1 MQLTEQQITAIK
13 EIDVSGQGGKDA
25 EIATALGHTRA
36 SDCYFDAY
44 TENNERV
51 EYKKQSSTQWFD
63 LIKLAEVSD
72 KDKDIP
78 ILWFMHD
85 DGSICAIHTCTYA
98 QLREQLGIS
107 TIQLRVVRLFSRL
120 CGDLKPQVK
129 IPVKKNIIS
138 KFSTVWSK

>member
-1 MQLTEQQITAIK
+1 MNLTEQQITAIK

-25 EIATALGHTRA
+25 EIATALGHRRA

-44 TENNERV
+44 TENNEKV

-63 LIKLAEVSD
+63 LIKLAEISG
-72 KDKDIP
+72 KDENIP
-78 ILWFMHD
+78 ILWFMHE
-85 DGSICAIHTCTYA
+85 DGAVVAIHTCTYA
-98 QLREQLGIS
+98 ELRDQLGINS
-107 TIQLRVVRLFSRL
+107 IQVRVVRLFSRL
-120 CGDLKPQVK
+120 CGGLKPQVK